1 MLFYDTHM
9 HSHLSFDC
17 FEDPVKY
24 LTPETERITFTEHLD
39 LANTANGGQDDIPD
53 FNQTLEW
60 KQVFKQQYKVDLLM
74 GVEVG
79 YVPSHL
85 TRLQA
90 ILADHEF
97 DLKLL
102 SVHQNDQYD
111 YMDGTVTESAEVM
124 INAYLDQLIQ
134 ALDEMTGCQIMTHFD
149 YGFRIHP
156 LRASDLVAYEPK
168 LIQILTKCIKHGLA
182 FELNSKS
189 IVKYNNQFLYEWAIP
204 QYQALGGTLFSLGSD
219 AHRVSEHFMAFKEL
233 IELLEQFNV
242 TEVAQFKGQELSLYP
257 LEELKNFFN

>member
-17 FEDPVKY
+17 FEDPVRY
-24 LTPETERITFTEHLD
+24 LTPDTERITFTEHLD

-53 FNQTLEW
+53 FEQMLAW
-60 KQVFKQQYKVDLLM
+60 KEVFKQQYKVELLT

-85 TRLQA
+85 TRLKE
-90 ILADHEF
+90 ILANHEF

-102 SVHQNDQYD
+102 SVHQNNQYD
-111 YMDGTVTESAEVM
+111 YMDDTVTESAEVM

-149 YGFRIHP
+149 YGFRIHQ
-156 LRASDLVAYEPK
+156 LKATDLAPYESK
-168 LIQILTKCIKHGLA
+168 LILILTKCIEHGLA

-219 AHRVSEHFMAFKEL
+219 AHQVSEHFMDFKEL
-233 IELLEQFNV
+233 IQLLERFNV
-242 TEVAQFKGQELSLYP
+242 EKVAQFSGQKLSLYP
-257 LEELKNFFN
+257 LADLKNHFA